1 MSGLITNN
9 MSTTIANSLFE
20 QLTSTFQELEVT
32 NEPSS
37 LKAIRQEAFGKF
49 EKAGFPT
56 VKNEE
61 WKYTNI
67 HALVNE
73 TYLLNEDVD
82 VANLDLSK
90 ADIPELDAHR
100 IVLINGQYV
109 LAFSSLEDE
118 VGITVKSIEEAVEEA
133 NFQKHFAQYADKA
146 DNALVDLNT
155 ALYTSGIYLSVGK
168 NKVVSKP
175 LHIVHVATGGEEF
188 FAQTRNLFV
197 VEANAEVEII
207 ESFITLENTA

>member
-118 VGITVKSIEEAVEEA
+118 VGITVKSDRKSTRLNSSHVKISYAV
-133 NFQKHFAQYADKA
+133 FCLKKK
-146 DNALVDLNT
+146 T
-155 ALYTSGIYLSVGK
+155 
-168 NKVVSKP
+168 
-175 LHIVHVATGGEEF
+175 
-188 FAQTRNLFV
+188 
-197 VEANAEVEII
+197 
-207 ESFITLENTA
+207 